1 MEKPTKAPK
10 FSASQYAKLLDIQ
23 VANRIITRAE
33 ANKQLAMMK
42 SKGALTDGSRARD
55 EVVIEATSRAM
66 GVIRKAKIDGKR
78 EGTACYKNRAT
89 GKMVIIY
96 VTTAKEG
103 SAKFKAL
110 AKGQYANDVRLARSK
125 AKTQKRPARK

>member
-23 VANRIITRAE
+23 VSNRIITRAE

-66 GVIRKAKIDGKR
+66 GVIRKAKIDG
-78 EGTACYKNRAT
+78 
-89 GKMVIIY
+89 
-96 VTTAKEG
+96 
-103 SAKFKAL
+103 
-110 AKGQYANDVRLARSK
+110 
-125 AKTQKRPARK
+125 